1 MLPESGTGTSGHI
14 RHLEQRH
21 QEDWLNIKKYGEPK
35 TTQKAIDDAM
45 AAVKDKSMPRID
57 ESGKNELDRL
67 VARWM
72 AKCGRPQHIAE
83 DKELQ
88 EVMSRML
95 ELCKAR
101 LRYEL
106 PCEET
111 VRRQLQLLG
120 AEGKAISRDFLV
132 RCLAS
137 GVKISITGDLWS
149 ENGMGLFGIFAH
161 GMPAFEMERALIG
174 LVACES
180 ERHTQLTT
188 SKCGQRIRSKRL
200 G

>member
-14 RHLEQRH
+14 RHLEH
-21 QEDWLNIKKYGEPK
+21 QHPEDWLNIRRRGKP
-35 TTQKAIDDAM
+35 TTRTQQAIGDAM
-45 AAVKDKSMPRID
+45 AAVKDKSIPRID
-57 ESGKNELDRL
+57 DSGKNELDRL

-88 EVMSRML
+88 KVMFRML

-120 AEGKAISRDFLV
+120 AEGKAIARDFLV
-132 RCLAS
+132 RCLSS
-137 GVKISITGDLWS
+137 GVKILISITGDLWS
-149 ENGMGLFGIFAH
+149 ENGMGLFGSLR
-161 GMPAFEMERALIG
+161 MECLLSRWKI
-174 LVACES
+174 S
-180 ERHTQLTT
+180 HRT
-188 SKCGQRIRSKRL
+188 CGV
-200 G
+200 